1 MAPTKE
7 TIEATTNLTAVSP
20 AGSRARISDRLRA
33 DAVSLEVP
41 VKIHGT
47 RVNSTVPGDGSSEAF
62 EEKASTM
69 IVFSQ
74 GGVLKMSTPVTPS
87 QMIVITNLKSGHDS
101 ICRVVKVRAYA
112 QGQSYVEIEFTHRQ
126 PGYWGVYFPSDGA
139 DAGTQVATEMQA
151 APAAPISVEIKVDK
165 PAEKPAIE
173 TAPLQAI
180 PTPPGAHPAAS
191 KPDSVFAPIG
201 SQEEVQPPAAA
212 TSPTVASNS
221 VSEPAGKPLN
231 VEAAYKSPL
240 ERPAA
245 TSASPT
251 VPLSIGELK
260 ATSEEKLVSF
270 VGAVVPGDLIDAAEA
285 ETTVLADDS
294 ATPLAR
300 FEAAATLGTDHAS
313 ARQPFG
319 SGLGSSTFGIAAPPE
334 VSRAKGRHSATL
346 PIAAVAILS
355 VASGAAYYFHFLPFG
370 HQSEEQSSRAIS
382 APAAPL
388 SASAGVQPTDLQQRL
403 NAPQSASAQVNSVRT
418 IGAATTATIP
428 TAILNSAA
436 PSGARTTQPVA
447 SVAMLAPA
455 EASAEPSQKR
465 PAKAPSVLAAMK
477 SHPKVRKHSPGSAE
491 TDEAPEINAP
501 EIDNAAALPAVG
513 SALAIVPPPGEQQTP
528 VRIRVGG
535 ALKPPRLVSSVQPVF
550 PAMARNAG
558 IEGDVVM
565 DTTIDRAGNVTNVKI
580 VSGPPMLRQA
590 ALDALRQWK
599 YEPSQLN
606 GEPVPVQVTVTI
618 KFHRG

>member
-7 TIEATTNLTAVSP
+7 TIEGTTNLTAVSP
-20 AGSRARISDRLRA
+20 IGSRAKISDRLRA
-33 DAVSLEVP
+33 DAVSLELP

-47 RVNSTVPGDGSSEAF
+47 RVNQTVPGNGSSEAF
-62 EEKASTM
+62 EEKTSTM
-69 IVFSQ
+69 IVFPQ

-87 QMIVITNLKSGHDS
+87 QMIVVTNLKSGHDS

-126 PGYWGVYFPSDGA
+126 PGYWGVYFPSDEA
-139 DAGTQVATEMQA
+139 DAGTQVAPE
-151 APAAPISVEIKVDK
+151 APISVEIKVDK
-165 PAEKPAIE
+165 PVEKPTTE
-173 TAPLQAI
+173 TATLKPI
-180 PTPPGAHPAAS
+180 PAPPGAHPAAS

-212 TSPTVASNS
+212 TGPRVAPNS
-221 VSEPAGKPLN
+221 VIEPTGKPLN
-231 VEAAYKSPL
+231 GEAAYRSPL

-251 VPLSIGELK
+251 VPLSFGELK
-260 ATSEEKLVSF
+260 ATSEEKPVSF
-270 VGAVVPGDLIDAAEA
+270 VDAVVPGDVIDAAE
-285 ETTVLADDS
+285 TVLADDS
-294 ATPLAR
+294 AAPLAD
-300 FEAAATLGTDHAS
+300 FEAAATLGTDRAG

-334 VSRAKGRHSATL
+334 ASRAKSRHSTAL

-355 VASGAAYYFHFLPFG
+355 VAFGAAYYFHFLPFG
-370 HQSEEQSSRAIS
+370 HQSEEQPNRTIS

-388 SASAGVQPTDLQQRL
+388 SASAAMQASDIGQRNVL
-403 NAPQSASAQVNSVRT
+403 PSASAQVDSVRT
-418 IGAATTATIP
+418 VGTATTATIP
-428 TAILNSAA
+428 PATLA
-436 PSGARTTQPVA
+436 PSGARTSKPA
-447 SVAMLAPA
+447 PSVAMLAPA
-455 EASAEPSQKR
+455 EASAEPSQKLA
-465 PAKAPSVLAAMK
+465 AKAPNVLAAMK
-477 SHPKVRKHSPGSAE
+477 THPKVRKHAPGWAQ
-491 TDEAPEINAP
+491 TDEAPEIDAP
-501 EIDNAAALPAVG
+501 EIDNAAALPAMG

-535 ALKPPRLVSSVQPVF
+535 ALKPPRLVSSVQPVY

-565 DTTIDRAGNVTNVKI
+565 DTTIDRAGNVTNVKV

-618 KFHRG
+618 KFHHG